1 VTLAQLLIM
10 AVCVAAGFAVV
21 MAVAWRAQQ
30 TSGNSGWVDVS
41 WTFGVGA
48 IATLAALV
56 SFGTTISA
64 GWRQV
69 LVAALCAAWS
79 LRLGLHIMARTRNSG
94 DDPRYR
100 QLATEWGADAPRRM
114 FWFLQSQA
122 GVGSVLVLAVVL
134 AAQNPNPALRVQDT
148 AGLLVLAAALIGEAV
163 ADAQLRRFK
172 ASGAGRKAIC
182 DVGLWGWSRHPN
194 YFFEWMAWLAY
205 PVIAIDLAGHN
216 PWGWLAVLAPACM
229 YWVLVHVSGVP
240 PLEAH
245 MLRTRGDAFRAY
257 QQRTRAFLPF
267 PRMW

>member
-1 VTLAQLLIM
+1 MTLAQLLIM
-10 AVCVAAGFAVV
+10 AACVAAALSVV
-21 MAVAWRAQQ
+21 MSVAWRVQQ

-48 IATLAALV
+48 VATFAAV
-56 SFGTTISA
+56 APFGPNIWP

-69 LVAALCAAWS
+69 LVAALAAAWS
-79 LRLGLHIMARTRNSG
+79 LRLGLHIMSRTRVSG

-100 QLATEWGADAPRRM
+100 QLATEWGASAPKRM

-122 GVGSVLVLAVVL
+122 VVGIILVLAVAL
-134 AAQNPNPALRVQDT
+134 AAQNPNPAFREQDI

-172 ASGAGRKAIC
+172 ASSAGRKAIC

-194 YFFEWMAWLAY
+194 YFFEWMAWLSY
-205 PVIAIDLAGHN
+205 PMIAIDLAGHN
-216 PWGWLAVLAPACM
+216 PWGWLALLAPACM

-257 QQRTRAFLPF
+257 QQHTRAFLPL
-267 PRMW
+267 PRMR